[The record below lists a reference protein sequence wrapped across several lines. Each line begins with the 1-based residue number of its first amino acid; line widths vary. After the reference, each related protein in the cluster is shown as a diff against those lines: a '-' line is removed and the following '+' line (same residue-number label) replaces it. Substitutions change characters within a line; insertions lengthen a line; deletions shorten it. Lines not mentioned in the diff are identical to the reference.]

1 LIDEARTPLII
12 SGPTEDMSD
21 LYIAIDKFIPELD
34 MADFEIDEKLRTAIL
49 TEDGTERVEQLL
61 RDAGHLSGSATLYD
75 PENVTLVHHVNQAV
89 RAHRLYQ
96 KDKDYIVKQGRVVL
110 IDEFTGRMMD
120 GRRLSDGLHQALEAK
135 EGADIQP
142 ENVTL
147 ASVTFQNYFRLYDK
161 LAGMTGT
168 AMTEA
173 EEFGSIYGLEVV
185 EIPTNVAVA
194 RWDEDDQVY
203 RTAEEKYV
211 AIVQAIADAYHR
223 KQPVLVGTT
232 SIEKSELLSGML
244 KNGDFLKKSAEK
256 MREYAA
262 SLNPKKEAD
271 EIADLTAKADRIDEL
286 AKLPEGIPH
295 QVLNARFHEQEATI
309 VAQAGAPGAITIATN
324 MAGRGT
330 DIQLGGN
337 PEGRIMSALLQAN
350 QANIEAQVNEAAQRI
365 IAQQPAIEDKQQEQA
380 RAQVIQQMVAQQ
392 IVASAQA

>member
-1 LIDEARTPLII
+1 ELGFDYLRDNMKYRLEDLAQRGHRFAIVDEVDSILIDEARTPLII

-161 LAGMTGT
+161 LGGMTGT

-203 RTAEEKYV
+203 RTAVEKYKAMV
-211 AIVQAIADAYHR
+211 DQIKAAH
-223 KQPVLVGTT
+223 
-232 SIEKSELLSGML
+232 EKG
-244 KNGDFLKKSAEK
+244 
-256 MREYAA
+256 
-262 SLNPKKEAD
+262 
-271 EIADLTAKADRIDEL
+271 
-286 AKLPEGIPH
+286 
-295 QVLNARFHEQEATI
+295 
-309 VAQAGAPGAITIATN
+309 
-324 MAGRGT
+324 
-330 DIQLGGN
+330 
-337 PEGRIMSALLQAN
+337 
-350 QANIEAQVNEAAQRI
+350 
-365 IAQQPAIEDKQQEQA
+365 
-380 RAQVIQQMVAQQ
+380 
-392 IVASAQA
+392 